1 MSTATVTESAT
12 DVTPSASRAV
22 EYPKVLLHYVLN
34 SNIAESAVLGT
45 DMHALCGL
53 VWTADTTNYA
63 ATANPGGSK
72 AVLCPMCADIYA
84 GLSAGE
90 VE

>member
-12 DVTPSASRAV
+12 NVTPSTSRAV
-22 EYPKVLLHYVLN
+22 EYPEVLLHYVLN
-34 SNIAESAVLGT
+34 SNIAESAVFGT
-45 DMHALCGL
+45 DMHALCGV
-53 VWTADTTNYA
+53 VWTADTTNYS

-84 GLSAGE
+84 SLPTGATE
-90 VE
+90 

>member
-1 MSTATVTESAT
+1 MPSAT
-12 DVTPSASRAV
+12 ITPAPTTSSEV
-22 EYPKVLLHYVLN
+22 EYPEVLLHRVLK

-45 DMHALCGL
+45 EMHALCGA

-84 GLSAGE
+84 SLSAGGLE
-90 VE
+90 